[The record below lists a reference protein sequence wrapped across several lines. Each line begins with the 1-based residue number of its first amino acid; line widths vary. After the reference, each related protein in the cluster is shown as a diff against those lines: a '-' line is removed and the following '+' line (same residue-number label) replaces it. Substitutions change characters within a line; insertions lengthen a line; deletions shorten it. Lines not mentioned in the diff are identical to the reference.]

1 MTSTAGAALRAHL
14 DEILVVAMLAAAIAW
29 FLDVD
34 ARTTYLTQ
42 GRVQAPTELDSGAD
56 RRYLDDMTLAL
67 ESAPVRRATAEATDL
82 TVDQVISR
90 FTVGPRVDGRSL
102 RLEDHT
108 SQYDPEM
115 ARLVIS
121 TSVESAHEIALAP
134 PTDEEILRTASSI
147 GERLDQVVELDDE
160 LLEVRSGLSQ
170 QQVAS
175 DADVEA
181 VEELAMQAVTAI
193 EAALAD
199 PFVDNADVVQS
210 LTTARDDVRRLTAA
224 VITLDPGSDPRL
236 EIGPTTE
243 QQSLN
248 RPFGQAVLIGLATLA
263 VASIAAIAWEQYAS
277 RKRDAQGDLQAYRSV
292 SIDERLSDHL
302 PKDRTPT

>member
-1 MTSTAGAALRAHL
+1 
-14 DEILVVAMLAAAIAW
+14 
-29 FLDVD
+29 
-34 ARTTYLTQ
+34 
-42 GRVQAPTELDSGAD
+42 
-56 RRYLDDMTLAL
+56 
-67 ESAPVRRATAEATDL
+67 
-82 TVDQVISR
+82 
-90 FTVGPRVDGRSL
+90 
-102 RLEDHT
+102 
-108 SQYDPEM
+108 
-115 ARLVIS
+115 IS

-147 GERLDQVVELDDE
+147 GERLDQVVELISRAQVDSAALVELDDE

-175 DADVEA
+175 DADDEA
-181 VEELAMQAVTAI
+181 VEELATQAVTAI
-193 EAALAD
+193 ETTLAD
-199 PFVDNADVVQS
+199 PFVDNADVAQS